1 MTGRR
6 LQLEWALLW
15 RGTAAPLG
23 VALLLVAGLFA
34 LRHGT
39 TVIGRQE
46 ATLAGSAARQAAQQ
60 SHILEPLPV
69 SAIAGDQFYYLE
81 YHTERHPSPW
91 ARLAIGQRDVQA
103 YNLKIRLL
111 ALQGQLYASDL
122 GHPLL
127 ASLGQFDLAFVIV
140 VLSPLLLIALTYNL
154 WSGEME
160 LGTWPLLQA
169 QPTAPWRVL
178 LRRAVLR
185 VLLVVMPL
193 LGLLGLAVFM
203 AGVPLDL
210 TWFRMAAATVA
221 YVLAWMAAVL
231 VVAAWRRSSEVNV
244 LVLLGLWVFW
254 TALGPA
260 LVSVAAASR
269 FPLPEALEL
278 TVLQRQ
284 GYHSAWDEPLP
295 DVMEAFYRRYPEW
308 RGSTVPSGRYSNA
321 WYYAM
326 QERGDEAARGAAA
339 RYRQSLEARD
349 RWVQRVSW
357 LLPPAALQQWLMRE
371 ARTDLQAH
379 LSYLDSVAAHHEAL
393 KRAAFPMIFDDRPA
407 SAVDWTAFPNHRH
420 HD

>member
-1 MTGRR
+1 MIRR

-15 RGTAAPLG
+15 RGTAAPRG

-34 LRHGT
+34 LQHGE

-46 ATLAGSAARQAAQQ
+46 AALAGSQSRQTAQQ
-60 SHILEPLPV
+60 SHILSPLPA

-91 ARLAIGQRDVQA
+91 ARLVIGQRDVQA
-103 YNLKIRLL
+103 FNLKIRLL

-140 VLSPLLLIALTYNL
+140 VLAPLLLIALTYNL
-154 WSGEME
+154 WSGEAE

-178 LRRAVLR
+178 ALRAVLR
-185 VLLVVMPL
+185 LALVWLPIVALLLASVVI
-193 LGLLGLAVFM
+193 

-210 TWFRMAAATVA
+210 RWGALTAASGA
-221 YVLAWMAAVL
+221 YLMVWLAAVL
-231 VVAAWRRSSEVNV
+231 LVTVWRRPSEVNL

-284 GYHSAWDEPLP
+284 GYHGAWDEPLP
-295 DVMEAFYRRYPEW
+295 EVMEAFFERYPEW
-308 RGSTVPSGRYSNA
+308 RGHEVPTGRYSNA

-326 QERGDEAARGAAA
+326 QERGDAAARSAAA

-349 RWVQRVSW
+349 QWVQRVSW
-357 LLPPAALQQWLMRE
+357 LLPPAALQQWLMRQ

-379 LSYLDSVAAHHEAL
+379 LAYLDSVAAYHETL
-393 KRAAFPMIFDDRPA
+393 KRVAFPMVFDDRLA
-407 SAVDWTAFPNHRH
+407 AAVDWSAFPKHRH
-420 HD
+420 DD

>member
-1 MTGRR
+1 MIRR

-15 RGTAAPLG
+15 RGTAAPRG

-34 LRHGT
+34 LQHGE

-46 ATLAGSAARQAAQQ
+46 AALAGSQSRQTAQQ
-60 SHILEPLPV
+60 SHILSPLPA

-91 ARLAIGQRDVQA
+91 ARLVIGQRDVQA
-103 YNLKIRLL
+103 FNLKIRLL

-140 VLSPLLLIALTYNL
+140 VLAPLLLIALTYNL
-154 WSGEME
+154 WSGEAE

-178 LRRAVLR
+178 ALRAVLR
-185 VLLVVMPL
+185 LALVWLPIVSLLLASVVIAGVPIDLTWGALAAASGAYLVVWLAAVLLV
-193 LGLLGLAVFM
+193 
-203 AGVPLDL
+203 
-210 TWFRMAAATVA
+210 TI
-221 YVLAWMAAVL
+221 
-231 VVAAWRRSSEVNV
+231 WRRPSEVN
-244 LVLLGLWVFW
+244 LLLLLGLWVFW

-269 FPLPEALEL
+269 FPLPESLEL

-284 GYHSAWDEPLP
+284 GYHGAWDEPLP
-295 DVMEAFYRRYPEW
+295 AVMEAFYQRYPEW
-308 RGSTVPSGRYSNA
+308 RGRDVPADRYSNA

-326 QERGDEAARGAAA
+326 QERGDAAARDAAG

-349 RWVQRVSW
+349 HWVQRVSW
-357 LLPPAALQQWLMRE
+357 LLPPAALQQWLMRQ

-379 LSYLDSVAAHHEAL
+379 LAYLDSVAAYHETL
-393 KRAAFPMIFDDRPA
+393 KRVAFPMVFDDRLAAAVDWAAFPK
-407 SAVDWTAFPNHRH
+407 HRH
-420 HD
+420 DD

>member
-1 MTGRR
+1 MIRR

-15 RGTAAPLG
+15 RGTAAPRG

-34 LRHGT
+34 LQHGE

-46 ATLAGSAARQAAQQ
+46 AALAGSQSRQTAQQ
-60 SHILEPLPV
+60 SHILSPLPA

-91 ARLAIGQRDVQA
+91 ARLVIGQRDVQA
-103 YNLKIRLL
+103 FNLKIRLL

-140 VLSPLLLIALTYNL
+140 VLAPLLLIALTYNL
-154 WSGEME
+154 WSGEAE

-178 LRRAVLR
+178 ALRAVLR
-185 VLLVVMPL
+185 LALVWLPIVALLLASVVIAGVPIDLTWGAITAASGAYLMVWLAAVLLV
-193 LGLLGLAVFM
+193 
-203 AGVPLDL
+203 
-210 TWFRMAAATVA
+210 TV
-221 YVLAWMAAVL
+221 
-231 VVAAWRRSSEVNV
+231 WRRPSEVNL

-260 LVSVAAASR
+260 LVSVAAAGR

-284 GYHSAWDEPLP
+284 GYHGAWDEPLP
-295 DVMEAFYRRYPEW
+295 EVMEAFFERYPEW
-308 RGSTVPSGRYSNA
+308 RGHEVPTGRYSNA

-326 QERGDEAARGAAA
+326 QERGDAAARSAAA

-349 RWVQRVSW
+349 QWVQRVSW
-357 LLPPAALQQWLMRE
+357 LLPPAALQQWLMRQ

-379 LSYLDSVAAHHEAL
+379 LAYLDSVAAYHETL
-393 KRAAFPMIFDDRPA
+393 KRVAFPMVFDDRLA
-407 SAVDWTAFPNHRH
+407 AAVDWSAFPKHRH
-420 HD
+420 DD